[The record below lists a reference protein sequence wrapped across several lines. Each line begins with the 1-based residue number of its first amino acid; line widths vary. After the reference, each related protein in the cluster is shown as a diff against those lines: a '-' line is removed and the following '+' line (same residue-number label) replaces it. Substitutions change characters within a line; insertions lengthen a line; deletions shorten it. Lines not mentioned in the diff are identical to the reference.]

1 MLLSF
6 PYNLQR
12 LEAMML
18 LSFPYNLQRLEAMML
33 LSFQITVFKNEKK
46 KKKTEDPI
54 GEIGHWTEDR
64 AP

>member
-1 MLLSF
+1 MI
-6 PYNLQR
+6 
-12 LEAMML
+12 
-18 LSFPYNLQRLEAMML
+18 SFPYNLQRLEAMML

-46 KKKTEDPI
+46 NQKTEDPI